1 MKLRITYLLILQM
14 CICFKYAYSQSGEIT
29 ESIYKSEKGIH
40 FNNLI
45 LKGDFLS
52 NDNLEIKLEGEGGSI
67 IGGFYDSLKVKRKE
81 LIESN
86 LDKER
91 KTVTLM
97 GVIPTFSKNDVVKY
111 IHVRIRRINYIS
123 GEENIIYENRFDGK
137 VLKVKK

>member
-1 MKLRITYLLILQM
+1 M